1 MLRTHNCGELNINNL
16 NETVTLC
23 GWVQKVRNKGFM
35 IWLDL
40 RDQHGI
46 TQILFDHERTSKKI
60 FDKLN
65 TINREYVLQINGIV
79 IERISKNNQINTG
92 EIEILAQ
99 KINILNSS
107 LTPPFTVENKTDGGE
122 ELRMKYRFLDI
133 RREEISK
140 NIQLR
145 SKINFE
151 IRKFFNKN
159 GFLDIETPYLIKSTP
174 EGARDFIVPSR
185 INKGEFYALPQSP
198 QTFKQ
203 LLVIGGIDKYFQ
215 IVKCFRDEDLRSD
228 RQPEFTQID
237 CEMSFVDQKDV
248 MNIFEGFI
256 KELFF
261 RVKNIK
267 LNDFPI
273 LSYEDAMKKYGSDKP
288 DIRFDMQIHNL
299 NGVLKNNKIEIFE
312 NNDSNLC
319 ICIKEG
325 AKLSRNQIDD
335 LNNWV
340 KNSEIKGKGFMW
352 IKYNHDGTI
361 KSSISKLI
369 DNLKANEILKVC
381 KGNFGDLI
389 ILVSGNNKTP
399 FIQLGSLRIEIAKRL
414 DLIKTKEF
422 CPLWINDF
430 PLFELD
436 ENTKK
441 ISSMHHPFTSPKV
454 EDIELLDSTPEN
466 VYANSYDLVING
478 VEIGGGSIRIHDSKI
493 QKKIFEILGFSK
505 KDYLNQF
512 GFLIEALEYGAP
524 PHGGIAFGLDRL
536 VALMANKQAIR
547 DFIAFP
553 KNNSGKDI
561 MIESPNKISD
571 DQLNE
576 LNLSIN
582 NE

>member
-1 MLRTHNCGELNINNL
+1 MRTHNCGELDINNL
-16 NETVTLC
+16 NESVTLC
-23 GWVQKVRNKGFM
+23 GWVQKGRNKGFM

-46 TQILFDHERTSKKI
+46 IQILFDQERTSKKI
-60 FDKLN
+60 FDKLS
-65 TINREYVLQINGIV
+65 TISREYVLQITGIV

-122 ELRMKYRFLDI
+122 ELRMKYRFIDI
-133 RREEISK
+133 RRDEISK

-248 MNIFEGFI
+248 MNIFEDFI

-261 RVKNIK
+261 KIKNIK

-299 NGVLKNNKIEIFE
+299 NEVLKNNKIEIFD

-319 ICIKEG
+319 ICLKNG

-340 KNSEIKGKGFMW
+340 KNSEIGGKGFMW

-389 ILVSGNNKTP
+389 IIISGNNKTP
-399 FIQLGSLRIEIAKRL
+399 FIQLGSLRIEIAKIL

-466 VYANSYDLVING
+466 VYANSYDLVVNG

-553 KNNSGKDI
+553 KNNSGKDL
-561 MIESPNKISD
+561 MIQSPNKISD

>member
-1 MLRTHNCGELNINNL
+1 MRTHNCGELNINNL

-40 RDQHGI
+40 RDQYGI
-46 TQILFDHERTSKKI
+46 TQILFDQERTSKKI

-65 TINREYVLQINGIV
+65 TISREYVLQITGIV
-79 IERISKNNQINTG
+79 MERISKNNQINTG

-122 ELRMKYRFLDI
+122 ELRMKYRFIDI
-133 RREEISK
+133 RRDEISK
-140 NIQLR
+140 NIRLR

-159 GFLDIETPYLIKSTP
+159 GFIDIETPYLIKSTP

-237 CEMSFVDQKDV
+237 CEMSFVDQKDI
-248 MNIFEGFI
+248 MNVFEDFI

-261 RVKNIK
+261 RVKNIR
-267 LNDFPI
+267 LDDFPI

-299 NGVLKNNKIEIFE
+299 NEILKNNKIEIFE

-319 ICIKEG
+319 ICVKDG

-335 LNNWV
+335 LNNWI
-340 KNSEIKGKGFMW
+340 KNSEIRGKGFMW
-352 IKYNHDGTI
+352 IKYNNDGTI

-369 DNLKANEILKVC
+369 DDLKANEILKVC

-389 ILVSGNNKTP
+389 ILISGNNKIP
-399 FIQLGSLRIEIAKRL
+399 FIQLGFLRIEIAKRL
-414 DLIKTKEF
+414 DLIKTEEF
-422 CPLWINDF
+422 CPLWINEF

-436 ENTKK
+436 ENSKK

-454 EDIELLDSTPEN
+454 EDIALLDSNPEK

-505 KDYLNQF
+505 KEYLNQF
-512 GFLIEALEYGAP
+512 GFLIEALKYGAP

-536 VALMANKQAIR
+536 VALMANRLAIR

-561 MIESPNKISD
+561 MIESPNKISS

>member
-1 MLRTHNCGELNINNL
+1 MRTHNCGELNINNL

-40 RDQHGI
+40 RDQYGI
-46 TQILFDHERTSKKI
+46 TQILFDQERTSKKI

-65 TINREYVLQINGIV
+65 IINREYVLQVNGIV

-99 KINILNSS
+99 KISILNSS

-122 ELRMKYRFLDI
+122 ELRMKYRFIDI
-133 RREEISK
+133 RRDEISK

-248 MNIFEGFI
+248 MNIFEDFI

-288 DIRFDMQIHNL
+288 DIRFDMQIYNL
-299 NGVLKNNKIEIFE
+299 NELLKNNKIEIFD

-319 ICIKEG
+319 ICIKDG

-340 KNSEIKGKGFMW
+340 KSSEIGGKGFMW

-361 KSSISKLI
+361 KSSINKLI
-369 DNLKANEILKVC
+369 DNLKTNEILKVC

-389 ILVSGNNKTP
+389 ILISGNNKTP

-414 DLIKTKEF
+414 DLLKTKEF

-454 EDIELLDSTPEN
+454 EDIKLLDSNPEN

-505 KDYLNQF
+505 KEYLNQF
-512 GFLIEALEYGAP
+512 GFLIEALKYGAP

>member
-1 MLRTHNCGELNINNL
+1 MRTHNCGELNINNL

-46 TQILFDHERTSKKI
+46 TQILFDQKRTSKKI

-237 CEMSFVDQKDV
+237 CEMSFVDQRDV
-248 MNIFEGFI
+248 MNIFEDFI

-261 RVKNIK
+261 RVKKIK

-319 ICIKEG
+319 ICLKDG

-505 KDYLNQF
+505 KEYLNQF

-561 MIESPNKISD
+561 MIQSPNKISD

>member
-1 MLRTHNCGELNINNL
+1 MRTHNCGELNINNL

-46 TQILFDHERTSKKI
+46 TQILFDQKRTSKKI

-248 MNIFEGFI
+248 MNIFEDFI

-261 RVKNIK
+261 RVKKIK

-319 ICIKEG
+319 ICLKDG

-505 KDYLNQF
+505 KEYLNQF
-512 GFLIEALEYGAP
+512 GFLIEALKYGAP

-561 MIESPNKISD
+561 MIQSPNKISD

>member
-1 MLRTHNCGELNINNL
+1 MRTHNCGELNINNL

-46 TQILFDHERTSKKI
+46 TQILFDQERTSKKI

-185 INKGEFYALPQSP
+185 INKGKFYALPQSP

-248 MNIFEGFI
+248 MNIFEDFI

-261 RVKNIK
+261 KIKNIK

-299 NGVLKNNKIEIFE
+299 NEVLKNNKIEIFD

-319 ICIKEG
+319 ICVKDG

-340 KNSEIKGKGFMW
+340 KNSEIGGKGFMW

-389 ILVSGNNKTP
+389 ILISGNNKTP

-414 DLIKTKEF
+414 DLPKTKEF

-454 EDIELLDSTPEN
+454 EEIELLDSTPEN

-478 VEIGGGSIRIHDSKI
+478 VEIGGGSIRIHDAKI

-561 MIESPNKISD
+561 MIQSPNKISD

>member
-1 MLRTHNCGELNINNL
+1 MRTHNCGELNINNL

-40 RDQHGI
+40 RDQYGI
-46 TQILFDHERTSKKI
+46 TQILFDQERTSKKI

-65 TINREYVLQINGIV
+65 TISREYVLQITGIV

-122 ELRMKYRFLDI
+122 ELRMKYRFIDI
-133 RREEISK
+133 RRDEISK
-140 NIQLR
+140 NIRLR

-159 GFLDIETPYLIKSTP
+159 GFIDIETPYLIKSTP

-237 CEMSFVDQKDV
+237 CEMSFVDQKDI
-248 MNIFEGFI
+248 MNVFEDFI

-261 RVKNIK
+261 RVRNIR

-299 NGVLKNNKIEIFE
+299 NEILKNNKIEIFE

-319 ICIKEG
+319 ICVKDG

-335 LNNWV
+335 LNNWI
-340 KNSEIKGKGFMW
+340 KNSEIRGKGFMW
-352 IKYNHDGTI
+352 IKYNNDGTI

-389 ILVSGNNKTP
+389 ILISGNNKIP
-399 FIQLGSLRIEIAKRL
+399 FIQLGFLRIEIAKRL
-414 DLIKTKEF
+414 DLIKTEEF
-422 CPLWINDF
+422 CPLWINEF

-436 ENTKK
+436 ENSKK

-454 EDIELLDSTPEN
+454 EDIELLDSNPEK

-505 KDYLNQF
+505 KEYLNQF
-512 GFLIEALEYGAP
+512 GFLIEALKYGAP

-536 VALMANKQAIR
+536 VALMANRLAIR

-561 MIESPNKISD
+561 MIESPNKISS

>member
-1 MLRTHNCGELNINNL
+1 MRTHNCGELNINNL

-46 TQILFDHERTSKKI
+46 TQILFDQERTSKKI

-65 TINREYVLQINGIV
+65 AINREYVLQINGIV

-248 MNIFEGFI
+248 MTIFEGFI

-340 KNSEIKGKGFMW
+340 KNSEIEGKGFMW

>member
-1 MLRTHNCGELNINNL
+1 MRTHNCGELNINNL

-23 GWVQKVRNKGFM
+23 GWVQRVRNKGFM

-40 RDQHGI
+40 RDQYGI
-46 TQILFDHERTSKKI
+46 TQILFDQERTSKKI

-65 TINREYVLQINGIV
+65 TISREYVLQITGIV
-79 IERISKNNQINTG
+79 MERISKNNQINTG

-122 ELRMKYRFLDI
+122 ELRMKYRFIDI
-133 RREEISK
+133 RRDEISK
-140 NIQLR
+140 NIRLR

-159 GFLDIETPYLIKSTP
+159 GFIDIETPYLIKSTP

-248 MNIFEGFI
+248 MNVFEDFI

-261 RVKNIK
+261 RVRNIR

-288 DIRFDMQIHNL
+288 DVRFDMQIHNL
-299 NGVLKNNKIEIFE
+299 NEILKNNKIEIFE

-319 ICIKEG
+319 ICVKDG

-335 LNNWV
+335 LNNWI
-340 KNSEIKGKGFMW
+340 KNSEIRGKGFMW
-352 IKYNHDGTI
+352 IKYNNDGTI

-389 ILVSGNNKTP
+389 ILISGNNKIP

-414 DLIKTKEF
+414 DIIKTEEF

-436 ENTKK
+436 ENSKK

-454 EDIELLDSTPEN
+454 DDIELLDSNPEK

-493 QKKIFEILGFSK
+493 QKKIFKILGFSK
-505 KDYLNQF
+505 KEYLNQF
-512 GFLIEALEYGAP
+512 GFLIEALKYGAP

-536 VALMANKQAIR
+536 VALMANRQAIR

-561 MIESPNKISD
+561 MIESPNKISS

>member
-1 MLRTHNCGELNINNL
+1 MRTHNCGELNINNL

-46 TQILFDHERTSKKI
+46 TQILFDQERTSKKI

-248 MNIFEGFI
+248 MTIFEGFI

-299 NGVLKNNKIEIFE
+299 NGVLKNNKIEIFD

-319 ICIKEG
+319 ICVKDG

-389 ILVSGNNKTP
+389 ILISGNNKTP

-414 DLIKTKEF
+414 DLLKTKKF

>member
-1 MLRTHNCGELNINNL
+1 MRTHNCGELDINNL

-40 RDQHGI
+40 RDQYGI
-46 TQILFDHERTSKKI
+46 TQILFDQERTSKKI

-65 TINREYVLQINGIV
+65 TISREYVLQITGIV

-107 LTPPFTVENKTDGGE
+107 LTPPFTVENETDGGE
-122 ELRMKYRFLDI
+122 ELRMKYRFIDI
-133 RREEISK
+133 RRDEISK
-140 NIQLR
+140 NIRLR

-159 GFLDIETPYLIKSTP
+159 GFIDIETPYLIKSTP

-248 MNIFEGFI
+248 MNVFEDFI

-261 RVKNIK
+261 RVKNIR
-267 LNDFPI
+267 LDDFPI

-299 NGVLKNNKIEIFE
+299 NEILKNNKIEIFE

-319 ICIKEG
+319 ICVKDG

-335 LNNWV
+335 LNNWI
-340 KNSEIKGKGFMW
+340 KNSEIRGKGFMW
-352 IKYNHDGTI
+352 IKYNNDGTI

-369 DNLKANEILKVC
+369 DDLKANEILKVC

-389 ILVSGNNKTP
+389 ILISGNNKIP
-399 FIQLGSLRIEIAKRL
+399 FIQLGFLRIEIAKRL
-414 DLIKTKEF
+414 DLIKTEEF
-422 CPLWINDF
+422 CPLWINEF

-436 ENTKK
+436 ENSKK

-454 EDIELLDSTPEN
+454 EDIELLDSNPEK

-505 KDYLNQF
+505 KEYLNQF
-512 GFLIEALEYGAP
+512 GFLIEALKYGAP

-536 VALMANKQAIR
+536 VALMANRQAIR

-561 MIESPNKISD
+561 MIESPNKISS

>member
-1 MLRTHNCGELNINNL
+1 MRTHNCGELNINNL

-46 TQILFDHERTSKKI
+46 TQILFDQERTSKKI

-248 MNIFEGFI
+248 MNVFEGFI

-261 RVKNIK
+261 KIKNIK

-299 NGVLKNNKIEIFE
+299 NEVLKNNKIEIFD

-319 ICIKEG
+319 ICVKDG

-340 KNSEIKGKGFMW
+340 KNSEIGGKGFMW
-352 IKYNHDGTI
+352 IKYNHNGTI

-381 KGNFGDLI
+381 KGSYGDLI

-414 DLIKTKEF
+414 DLLKTKEF

-561 MIESPNKISD
+561 MIQSPNKISD

>member
-1 MLRTHNCGELNINNL
+1 MRTHNCGELNINNL

-46 TQILFDHERTSKKI
+46 TQILFDQERTSKKI

-65 TINREYVLQINGIV
+65 AINREYVLQINGIV

-493 QKKIFEILGFSK
+493 QRKIFEILGFSK

>member
-1 MLRTHNCGELNINNL
+1 MRTHNCGELNINNL
-16 NETVTLC
+16 KETVTLC

-35 IWLDL
+35 IWIDL
-40 RDQHGI
+40 RDQYGI
-46 TQILFDHERTSKKI
+46 TQILFDQDRTNKEI
-60 FDKLN
+60 FNELR
-65 TINREYVLQINGIV
+65 TISREYVLQITGIV
-79 IERISKNNQINTG
+79 IERISKNNQIYTG
-92 EIEILAQ
+92 EIEILVE
-99 KINILNSS
+99 KINILNNS

-122 ELRMKYRFLDI
+122 ELRMKYRFIDI
-133 RREEISK
+133 RRDEISK

-203 LLVIGGIDKYFQ
+203 LLIIGGIDKYFQ

-237 CEMSFVDQKDV
+237 CEMSFVEQSDV
-248 MNIFEGFI
+248 ISMFENFI

-261 RVKNIK
+261 KVKNIK

-273 LSYEDAMKKYGSDKP
+273 LSYEDAIKKYGSDKP
-288 DIRFDMQIHNL
+288 DLRFDMQIHNL
-299 NGVLKNNKIEIFE
+299 NKILRNNKIEFFDK
-312 NNDSNLC
+312 NDSNLC
-319 ICIKEG
+319 ICVDDG
-325 AKLSRNQIDD
+325 AKFSRNQIDD
-335 LNNWV
+335 LNNLM
-340 KNSEIKGKGFMW
+340 KNSEIGGKGIMW
-352 IKYNHDGTI
+352 IKYNNDGSI

-369 DNLKANEILKVC
+369 DNSKANEILKVC
-381 KGNFGDLI
+381 KGKLGDLI
-389 ILVSGNNKTP
+389 ILISGSNKTP
-399 FIQLGSLRIEIAKRL
+399 FIQLGFLRIEIAKRL
-414 DLIKTKEF
+414 DIIKDNEF
-422 CPLWINDF
+422 YPLWVNNF

-436 ENTKK
+436 ENSKK
-441 ISSMHHPFTSPKV
+441 ISSMHHPFTSPKI
-454 EDIELLDSTPEN
+454 EDIGLLESNPEK
-466 VYANSYDLVING
+466 VSANSYDLVING

-505 KDYLNQF
+505 KEYLNQF
-512 GFLIEALEYGAP
+512 GFLIEALKYGAP

>member
-1 MLRTHNCGELNINNL
+1 MRTHNCGELNINNL

-46 TQILFDHERTSKKI
+46 TQILFDQKRTSKKI

-215 IVKCFRDEDLRSD
+215 IVKCFRDEDLRAD

-237 CEMSFVDQKDV
+237 CEMSFVDQRDV
-248 MNIFEGFI
+248 MNIFEDFI

-261 RVKNIK
+261 RVKKIK

-319 ICIKEG
+319 ICLKDG

-505 KDYLNQF
+505 KEYLNQF
-512 GFLIEALEYGAP
+512 GFLIEALKYGAP

-561 MIESPNKISD
+561 MIQSPNKISD

>member
-1 MLRTHNCGELNINNL
+1 MRTHNCGELNINNL

-46 TQILFDHERTSKKI
+46 TQILFDQERTSKKI

-237 CEMSFVDQKDV
+237 CEMSFVNQKDV
-248 MNIFEGFI
+248 MNIFEDFI

-261 RVKNIK
+261 KIKNIK

-299 NGVLKNNKIEIFE
+299 NEVLKNNKIEIFD

-319 ICIKEG
+319 ICVKDG

-340 KNSEIKGKGFMW
+340 KNSEIGGKGFMW

-389 ILVSGNNKTP
+389 ILISGNNKTP

-414 DLIKTKEF
+414 DLPKTKEF

-454 EDIELLDSTPEN
+454 EEIELLDSTPEN

-493 QKKIFEILGFSK
+493 QRKIFEILGFSK

-512 GFLIEALEYGAP
+512 GFLIEALDYGAP

-561 MIESPNKISD
+561 MIQSPNKISD

>member
-1 MLRTHNCGELNINNL
+1 MRTHNCGELNINNL

-46 TQILFDHERTSKKI
+46 TQILFDQKRTSKKI

-237 CEMSFVDQKDV
+237 CEMSFVDQRDV
-248 MNIFEGFI
+248 MNIFEDFI

-319 ICIKEG
+319 ICIKDG

-561 MIESPNKISD
+561 MIQSPNKISD

>member
-1 MLRTHNCGELNINNL
+1 LRTHNCGELNIDNL

-46 TQILFDHERTSKKI
+46 TQVLFDQERTSKKI

-122 ELRMKYRFLDI
+122 ELRMKYRFIDI
-133 RREEISK
+133 RRDEISK

-248 MNIFEGFI
+248 MNIFENFI

-261 RVKNIK
+261 KIKNIK

-299 NGVLKNNKIEIFE
+299 NEVLKNNKIQIFN

-319 ICIKEG
+319 ICVKDG

-340 KNSEIKGKGFMW
+340 KNSEIGGKGFMW

-361 KSSISKLI
+361 KSSINKLI

-389 ILVSGNNKTP
+389 ILISGNNKTP

-454 EDIELLDSTPEN
+454 EDIELLDSSPEN

-505 KDYLNQF
+505 KEYLNQF
-512 GFLIEALEYGAP
+512 GFLIEALKYGAP

>member
-1 MLRTHNCGELNINNL
+1 MRTHNCGELNINNL

-46 TQILFDHERTSKKI
+46 TQILFDQERTSKKI

-185 INKGEFYALPQSP
+185 INKGKFYALPQSP

-248 MNIFEGFI
+248 MNIFEDFI

-261 RVKNIK
+261 KIKNIK

-299 NGVLKNNKIEIFE
+299 NEVLKNNKIEIFD

-319 ICIKEG
+319 ICVKDG

-340 KNSEIKGKGFMW
+340 KNSEIGGKGFMW

-389 ILVSGNNKTP
+389 ILISGNNKTP

-414 DLIKTKEF
+414 DLPKTKEF

-478 VEIGGGSIRIHDSKI
+478 VEIGGGSIRIHDAKI

-561 MIESPNKISD
+561 MIQSPNKISD

>member
-1 MLRTHNCGELNINNL
+1 MRTHNCGELNINNL

-46 TQILFDHERTSKKI
+46 TQILFDQERTSKKI

-122 ELRMKYRFLDI
+122 ELRMKYRFIDI
-133 RREEISK
+133 RRDEISK

-248 MNIFEGFI
+248 MNIFEDFI

-261 RVKNIK
+261 KIKNIK

-299 NGVLKNNKIEIFE
+299 NEVLKNNKIEIFD

-319 ICIKEG
+319 ICIKDG

-340 KNSEIKGKGFMW
+340 KSSEIGGKGFMW

-389 ILVSGNNKTP
+389 ILISGNNKTP

-414 DLIKTKEF
+414 DLLKTKEF

-454 EDIELLDSTPEN
+454 EDIKLLDSTPEN

-478 VEIGGGSIRIHDSKI
+478 IEIGGGSIRIHDAKI

-561 MIESPNKISD
+561 MIQSPNKISD

>member
-1 MLRTHNCGELNINNL
+1 MRTHNCGELNINNL

-46 TQILFDHERTSKKI
+46 TQILFDQERTSKKI

-248 MNIFEGFI
+248 MNIFEDFI

-299 NGVLKNNKIEIFE
+299 NEVLKNNKIEIFE

-340 KNSEIKGKGFMW
+340 KNSEIRGKGFMW

-493 QKKIFEILGFSK
+493 QRKIFEILGFSK

>member
-1 MLRTHNCGELNINNL
+1 MRTHNCGELNINNL

-46 TQILFDHERTSKKI
+46 TQILFDQERTSKKI

-299 NGVLKNNKIEIFE
+299 NGVLKNKKIEIFE

-493 QKKIFEILGFSK
+493 QRKIFEILGFSK

>member
-1 MLRTHNCGELNINNL
+1 MRTHNCGELNINNL

-40 RDQHGI
+40 RDQYGI
-46 TQILFDHERTSKKI
+46 TQILFDQERTSKKI

-65 TINREYVLQINGIV
+65 TISREYVLQITGIV
-79 IERISKNNQINTG
+79 MERISKNNQINTG

-140 NIQLR
+140 NIRLR

-159 GFLDIETPYLIKSTP
+159 GFIDIETPYLIKSTP

-237 CEMSFVDQKDV
+237 CEMSFVDQKDI
-248 MNIFEGFI
+248 MNVFEDFI

-261 RVKNIK
+261 RVRNIR

-299 NGVLKNNKIEIFE
+299 NGVLKNKKIEIFE

-389 ILVSGNNKTP
+389 ILISGNNKIP

-414 DLIKTKEF
+414 DLIKTDKF
-422 CPLWINDF
+422 CPLWINEF

-436 ENTKK
+436 ENSKK

-454 EDIELLDSTPEN
+454 EDIALLDSNPEK

-505 KDYLNQF
+505 KEYLNQF
-512 GFLIEALEYGAP
+512 GFLIEALKYGAP

-536 VALMANKQAIR
+536 VALMANRLAIR

-561 MIESPNKISD
+561 MIESPNKISS

>member
-1 MLRTHNCGELNINNL
+1 MRTHNCGELNINNL

-46 TQILFDHERTSKKI
+46 TQILFDQERTSKKI

-65 TINREYVLQINGIV
+65 TINREYVIQINGIV

-248 MNIFEGFI
+248 MNIFEDFI

-261 RVKNIK
+261 KIKKIK

-299 NGVLKNNKIEIFE
+299 NEVLKNNKIEIFD

-319 ICIKEG
+319 ICVKDG

-340 KNSEIKGKGFMW
+340 KNSEIGGKGFMW

-389 ILVSGNNKTP
+389 ILISGNNKTP

-561 MIESPNKISD
+561 MIQSPNKISD

>member
-1 MLRTHNCGELNINNL
+1 MRTHNCGELNINNL

-46 TQILFDHERTSKKI
+46 TQILFDQKRTSKKI

-248 MNIFEGFI
+248 MNIFEDFI

-261 RVKNIK
+261 RVKKIK

-319 ICIKEG
+319 ICIKDG

-505 KDYLNQF
+505 KEYLNQF
-512 GFLIEALEYGAP
+512 GFLIEALKYGAP

-561 MIESPNKISD
+561 MIQSPNKISD

>member
-1 MLRTHNCGELNINNL
+1 MRTHNCGELNINNL

-46 TQILFDHERTSKKI
+46 TQILFDQERTSKKI

-65 TINREYVLQINGIV
+65 TINREYVLQINGVV

-237 CEMSFVDQKDV
+237 CEMSFVNQKDV
-248 MNIFEGFI
+248 MNIFEDFI

-261 RVKNIK
+261 KVKNIK
-267 LNDFPI
+267 LNRFPI
-273 LSYEDAMKKYGSDKP
+273 LSYEDAIKKYGSDKP

-335 LNNWV
+335 LNNWL

-493 QKKIFEILGFSK
+493 QRKIFEILGFSK

>member
-1 MLRTHNCGELNINNL
+1 MRTHNCGELNINNL
-16 NETVTLC
+16 KETVTLC

-35 IWLDL
+35 IWIDL
-40 RDQHGI
+40 RDQYGI
-46 TQILFDHERTSKKI
+46 TQILFDQDRTNKEI
-60 FDKLN
+60 FNELR
-65 TINREYVLQINGIV
+65 TISREYVLQITGIV
-79 IERISKNNQINTG
+79 IERISKNNQIYTG
-92 EIEILAQ
+92 EIEILVE
-99 KINILNSS
+99 KINILNNS

-122 ELRMKYRFLDI
+122 ELRMKYRFIDI
-133 RREEISK
+133 RRDEISK

-203 LLVIGGIDKYFQ
+203 LLIIGGIDKYFQ

-237 CEMSFVDQKDV
+237 CEMSFVEQSDV
-248 MNIFEGFI
+248 ISMFENFI

-261 RVKNIK
+261 KVKNIK

-273 LSYEDAMKKYGSDKP
+273 LSYEDAIKKYGSDKP
-288 DIRFDMQIHNL
+288 DLRFDMQIHNL
-299 NGVLKNNKIEIFE
+299 NKILRNNKIEFFDK
-312 NNDSNLC
+312 NDSNLC
-319 ICIKEG
+319 ICVDDG
-325 AKLSRNQIDD
+325 AKFSRNQIDD
-335 LNNWV
+335 LNNLM
-340 KNSEIKGKGFMW
+340 KNSEIGGKGIMW
-352 IKYNHDGTI
+352 IKYNNDGSI

-369 DNLKANEILKVC
+369 DNSKANEILKVC
-381 KGNFGDLI
+381 KGKLGDLI
-389 ILVSGNNKTP
+389 ILISGSNKTP
-399 FIQLGSLRIEIAKRL
+399 FIQLGFLRIEIAKRL
-414 DLIKTKEF
+414 DIIKANEF
-422 CPLWINDF
+422 YPLWVNNF

-436 ENTKK
+436 ENSKK
-441 ISSMHHPFTSPKV
+441 ISSMHHPFTSPKI
-454 EDIELLDSTPEN
+454 EDIGLLESNPEK
-466 VYANSYDLVING
+466 VSANSYDLVING

-505 KDYLNQF
+505 KEYLNQF
-512 GFLIEALEYGAP
+512 GFLIEALKYGAP

>member
-1 MLRTHNCGELNINNL
+1 MRTHNCGELNINNL

-40 RDQHGI
+40 RDQYGI
-46 TQILFDHERTSKKI
+46 TQILFDQERTSKKI
-60 FDKLN
+60 FNKLN
-65 TINREYVLQINGIV
+65 TISREYVLQITGIV

-122 ELRMKYRFLDI
+122 ELRMKYRFIDI
-133 RREEISK
+133 RRDEISK
-140 NIQLR
+140 NIRLR

-159 GFLDIETPYLIKSTP
+159 GFIDIETPYLIKSTP

-237 CEMSFVDQKDV
+237 CEMSFVDQKDI
-248 MNIFEGFI
+248 MNVFEDFI

-261 RVKNIK
+261 RVRNIR

-299 NGVLKNNKIEIFE
+299 NEILKNNKIEIFE

-319 ICIKEG
+319 ICVKDG

-335 LNNWV
+335 LNNWI
-340 KNSEIKGKGFMW
+340 KNSEIRGKGFMW
-352 IKYNHDGTI
+352 IKYNNDGTI

-369 DNLKANEILKVC
+369 DDLKANEILKVC
-381 KGNFGDLI
+381 KGNSGDLI
-389 ILVSGNNKTP
+389 ILISGNNKIP
-399 FIQLGSLRIEIAKRL
+399 FIQLGFLRIEIAKRL
-414 DLIKTKEF
+414 DLIKTEEF
-422 CPLWINDF
+422 CPLWINEF

-436 ENTKK
+436 ENSKK

-454 EDIELLDSTPEN
+454 EDIELLDSNPEK

-505 KDYLNQF
+505 KEYLNQF
-512 GFLIEALEYGAP
+512 GFLIEALKYGAP

-536 VALMANKQAIR
+536 VALMANRHAIR

>member
-1 MLRTHNCGELNINNL
+1 MRTHNCGELNINNL

-40 RDQHGI
+40 RDQYGI
-46 TQILFDHERTSKKI
+46 TQILFDQERTSKKI

-65 TINREYVLQINGIV
+65 TISREYVLQITGIV
-79 IERISKNNQINTG
+79 MERISKNNQINTG

-140 NIQLR
+140 NIRLR

-159 GFLDIETPYLIKSTP
+159 GFIDIETPYLIKSTP

-248 MNIFEGFI
+248 MNVFEDFI

-261 RVKNIK
+261 RVKNIR
-267 LNDFPI
+267 LDDFPI

-299 NGVLKNNKIEIFE
+299 NEILKNNKIEIFE

-319 ICIKEG
+319 ICVKDG

-335 LNNWV
+335 LNNWI
-340 KNSEIKGKGFMW
+340 KNSEIRGKGFMW
-352 IKYNHDGTI
+352 IKYNNDGTI

-369 DNLKANEILKVC
+369 DDLKANEILKVC

-389 ILVSGNNKTP
+389 ILISGNNKIP
-399 FIQLGSLRIEIAKRL
+399 FIQLGFLRIEIAKRL
-414 DLIKTKEF
+414 DLIKTEEF
-422 CPLWINDF
+422 CPLWINEF

-436 ENTKK
+436 ENSKK

-454 EDIELLDSTPEN
+454 EDIELLDSNPEK

-505 KDYLNQF
+505 KEYLNQF
-512 GFLIEALEYGAP
+512 GFLIEALKYGAP

-536 VALMANKQAIR
+536 VALMANRLAIR

-561 MIESPNKISD
+561 MIESPNKISS

>member
-1 MLRTHNCGELNINNL
+1 MRTHNCGELNINNL

-46 TQILFDHERTSKKI
+46 TQILFDQERTNKKI

-248 MNIFEGFI
+248 MNVFEGFI

-261 RVKNIK
+261 KIKNIK

-299 NGVLKNNKIEIFE
+299 NEVLKNNKIEIFD

-319 ICIKEG
+319 ICLKDG

-340 KNSEIKGKGFMW
+340 KNSEIGGKGFMW
-352 IKYNHDGTI
+352 IKYNHNGTI

-381 KGNFGDLI
+381 KGSYGDLI

-414 DLIKTKEF
+414 DLLKTKEF

-561 MIESPNKISD
+561 MIQSPSKISD

>member
-1 MLRTHNCGELNINNL
+1 MRTHNCGELNINNL

-46 TQILFDHERTSKKI
+46 TQILFDQERTSKKI

-248 MNIFEGFI
+248 MNIFEDFI

-261 RVKNIK
+261 KIKNIK

-299 NGVLKNNKIEIFE
+299 NEVLKNNKIEIFD

-319 ICIKEG
+319 ICVKDG

-340 KNSEIKGKGFMW
+340 KNSEIGGKGFMW

-389 ILVSGNNKTP
+389 ILISGNNKTP

-414 DLIKTKEF
+414 DLLKTKEF

-478 VEIGGGSIRIHDSKI
+478 IEIGGGSIRIHNAKI

>member
-1 MLRTHNCGELNINNL
+1 MRTHNCGELNINNL

-46 TQILFDHERTSKKI
+46 TQILFDQERTSKKI

-65 TINREYVLQINGIV
+65 TINREYVLQINGVV